1 MSVYI
6 CAPFERNGSI
16 AQLVQSICLTSRGS
30 QVRILL
36 LPQKSP
42 HGDFFLHMTSTT
54 PLQIGFHQFELHPLR
69 ALWWAHNSTLIC
81 ADVHIGKG
89 AHFRQSGIPI
99 PKSVNASNLWNLVIL
114 IERFRPNRILF
125 LGDLFHS
132 RVNSEWEELTDFF
145 AQFPEIEKILLKG
158 NHEIE
163 INNEYEKRGFTVL
176 PSLAIDDI
184 VFIHE
189 APEHNLDNTYTIC
202 GHIHPA
208 VRLSGQANQNLRL
221 PCFWFGE
228 KIGVL
233 PAFGE
238 FTGHHTV
245 QPKKGDRV
253 FVIAENRVV
262 PVY

>member
-42 HGDFFLHMTSTT
+42 HGDFFLPMH
-54 PLQIGFHQFELHPLR
+54 PLSIQIQEHTFELHPLK
-69 ALWWAHNSTLIC
+69 AMWWKKHSVLIC

-89 AHFRQSGIPI
+89 AHFRTSGIPI
-99 PKSVNASNLWNLVIL
+99 PKRVNDANLWNLVVL
-114 IERFRPNRILF
+114 IEHYQPEKVLF

-132 RVNSEWEELTDFF
+132 NMNHEWEELRDCL
-145 AQFPEIEKILLKG
+145 AQFPTTKKLLVKG

-163 INNEYEKRGFTVL
+163 ANLEYERMGFEVHE
-176 PSLAIDDI
+176 SLRLDDVIFMHEPPI
-184 VFIHE
+184 VIPPN
-189 APEHNLDNTYTIC
+189 AYTFC
-202 GHIHPA
+202 GHLHPA
-208 VRLSGQANQNLRL
+208 VRMSGNAQQSLRL
-221 PCFWFGE
+221 PCYWMGE
-228 KIGVL
+228 KIGVI

-238 FTGHHTV
+238 FTGSHTI
-245 QPKKGDRV
+245 QPKKGDQL
-253 FVIAENRVV
+253 FVIADNSVV
-262 PVY
+262 KIS